1 MKQVAGGVAAIVAT
15 AVLVTGVVLSCIP
28 AVNTNGLVP
37 LCTAGALSIAAVW
50 VLVEMA
56 KLGRDEQ
63 YAHVTPGD
71 SPLPG
76 DSEEI
81 KYEEVTDAPV
91 RFTPPKGIPP
101 RLVGAIVRER
111 TARADIVA
119 TIISMAVRGHIR
131 LTVGSRS
138 KELIF
143 TATCADLSALDR
155 FERSIYKLMFRKAS
169 TVSQSELSKSG
180 FFTTDFKLLSTGAQ
194 QELEAQKWYDMDPA
208 STVSCARTVGII
220 IATVGSI
227 VVLVASAFLSYLGL
241 PGLAW
246 FAIPCLVLGV
256 GMAIIAKR
264 MPSRTVA
271 GSIVAVQAFGFK
283 KYLETAEAGQL
294 RWEEG
299 HDIFSEYLPYA
310 ISFGCT
316 KHWTTLFEQ
325 LAVSGAAL
333 PQPTWLTGVMG
344 TMEVVG
350 SVAELILDLA
360 SLLDGLSSIADALDG
375 LTGVGEIVGG
385 IAGVFGALDI

>member
-1 MKQVAGGVAAIVAT
+1 MKRVVGIVVT
-15 AVLVTGVVLSCIP
+15 VILLTGVVLCFIP
-28 AVNTNGLVP
+28 AVNTTGLIP
-37 LCTAGALSIAAVW
+37 LCTAAALAAASVW
-50 VLVEMA
+50 ALVEMV

-76 DSEEI
+76 DSVDVTY
-81 KYEEVTDAPV
+81 KEVTDAPV

-111 TARADIVA
+111 TASADLVA

-131 LTVGSRS
+131 LTVGTRS

-143 TATCADLSALDR
+143 TAVSPDLTLLDR
-155 FERSIYKLMFRKAS
+155 FERRIYHLMFRKAT
-169 TVSQSELSKSG
+169 TVSQSDLSKSG
-180 FFTTDFKLLSTGAQ
+180 FFTADFKLLSQGAQ
-194 QELEAQKWYDMDPA
+194 QEFEAQKWYKDDPA
-208 STVSCARTVGII
+208 GTVSFTRWVGIL
-220 IATVGSI
+220 IAVVGTVA
-227 VVLVASAFLSYLGL
+227 VLILSGVLSSFGL
-241 PGLAW
+241 HGLAW
-246 FAIPCLVLGV
+246 LAIPCLVLGV
-256 GMAIIAKR
+256 GMAVIAKR
-264 MPSRTVA
+264 MPTRTVT

-283 KYLETAEAGQL
+283 KYLETAEADQL

-316 KHWTTLFEQ
+316 KHWTALFEQ
-325 LAVSGAAL
+325 LAVDGAAL

-350 SVAELILDLA
+350 SFAEIILDIA
-360 SLLDGLSSIADALDG
+360 SLLDGLSSVAEALDE

-385 IAGVFGALDI
+385 IADALSFLDI